1 MWEESL
7 KREIQRNTRGM
18 ILFDVF
24 MSQYTSLGIGGPAD
38 ALAFP
43 EDEKDLGVLVSMA
56 QRRNIPYYVIGR
68 GTNLLI
74 RERGIRGLV
83 MNLSSGFGK
92 ISNAGKRISAG
103 AGILLT
109 EMIRFAMEQGLSG
122 LSPLYGVPGTV
133 GGGLAMNAGAW
144 GADVGQRAESI
155 AVMNRDGRVRR
166 LSRKALAFGYRR
178 LDLEEGSIILEGTFL
193 LEPQSPEKTR
203 EEITHYQKKRQQTQP
218 LQFPSAGSIF
228 KNPSGFSAGKI
239 IEEVGLKGR
248 GVGGAEISVIHGNF
262 IINTGGA
269 TADHVLELVHLIQDR
284 VHRERGITLE
294 PEVRIIG
301 EL

>member
-7 KREIQRNTRGM
+7 KREIQESTRGM

-43 EDEKDLGVLVSMA
+43 EDEKDLAALVSMA
-56 QRRNIPYYVIGR
+56 QRRSIPYYVMGR

-83 MNLSSGFGK
+83 VNLSSGFRK
-92 ISNAGKRISAG
+92 ISNTGERISAG

-109 EMIRFAMEQGLSG
+109 EMIFFAMERGFSG

-144 GADVGQRAESI
+144 GTEVGQRAESI
-155 AVMNRDGRVRR
+155 AVMNGDGRVRR
-166 LSRKALAFGYRR
+166 LSREMLTFGYRR
-178 LDLEEGSIILEGTFL
+178 LGLKEGSIIVGGTFL
-193 LEPQSPEKTR
+193 LEPQPLEKTR
-203 EEITHYQKKRQQTQP
+203 EEITHYQKKRQHTQP

-228 KNPSGFSAGKI
+228 KNPSGSSAGKI

-248 GVGGAEISVIHGNF
+248 RVGGAEVSVIHGNF

-269 TADHVLELVHLIQDR
+269 TADHVLDLIHLIQDCVR
-284 VHRERGITLE
+284 RERGIALE
-294 PEVRIIG
+294 PEVRIVG
-301 EL
+301 E

>member
-24 MSQYTSLGIGGPAD
+24 MSQFTSLGIGGPAD

>member
-7 KREIQRNTRGM
+7 KREFQGNMRGNVV
-18 ILFDVF
+18 FDVP

-43 EDEKDLGVLVSMA
+43 EDEKDLAVLVRMA
-56 QRRNIPYYVIGR
+56 HGRNIPYYVMGR

-83 MNLSSGFGK
+83 VNLSSGFRK
-92 ISNAGKRISAG
+92 ISSTGERISAG

-109 EMIRFAMEQGLSG
+109 EMIRFAMERELSG
-122 LSPLYGVPGTV
+122 LSSLYGVPGTV

-144 GADVGQRAESI
+144 GTDVGQRTESI
-155 AVMNRDGRVRR
+155 VLMNGDGRVRR
-166 LSRKALAFGYRR
+166 LSRETLTFGYRQ
-178 LDLEEGSIILEGTFL
+178 LDLEPGSIIVEGTFL
-193 LEPQSPEKTR
+193 LESQAVEKTR

-218 LQFPSAGSIF
+218 LQVPSAGSIF
-228 KNPSGFSAGKI
+228 KNPSGSSAGKI

-248 GVGGAEISVIHGNF
+248 RVGGAEISAIHGNF

-269 TADHVLELVHLIQDR
+269 TADHVLELMNLIQDC

-294 PEVRIIG
+294 PEVRIVG
-301 EL
+301 ES

>member
-1 MWEESL
+1 MWKKSL
-7 KREIQRNTRGM
+7 KREIQENTRGM

-43 EDEKDLGVLVSMA
+43 EDEKDLGALVSMA
-56 QRRNIPYYVIGR
+56 QHRNIPYYVIGR

>member
-24 MSQYTSLGIGGPAD
+24 MSQFTSLGIGGPAD

-166 LSRKALAFGYRR
+166 LSRETLAFGYRR

>member
-24 MSQYTSLGIGGPAD
+24 MSQFTSLGIGGPAD

-92 ISNAGKRISAG
+92 ISNAGKRVSAG

>member
-1 MWEESL
+1 MWEKSL
-7 KREIQRNTRGM
+7 KREIQENTRGM

-24 MSQYTSLGIGGPAD
+24 MNQYTSLGIGGPAD

-109 EMIRFAMEQGLSG
+109 EMIRFAMERGLSG
-122 LSPLYGVPGTV
+122 LSPVYGVPGTV

-144 GADVGQRAESI
+144 GTDVGQRAESI

-166 LSRKALAFGYRR
+166 LSRETLAFGYRR
-178 LDLEEGSIILEGTFL
+178 LDLEEGSIILEGTLL

-301 EL
+301 ES